1 MSAYANATEEP
12 DRTRIKVVCSSM
24 VHRSARQL
32 ILAHLEDLRGDLE
45 RRGIRIRRFEVD
57 VDDARLPEEEVR
69 KGDGSPGS
77 VRRQVLDLRA

>member
-1 MSAYANATEEP
+1 
-12 DRTRIKVVCSSM
+12 
-24 VHRSARQL
+24 L